1 MYICIRILIMAGRH
15 KIYDE
20 EEALDKAIK
29 VFWEKGYENASSRDL
44 QKAMGI
50 GMGSFYL
57 AYKGGKQELFIK
69 SMDRFFSV
77 YPTYALSMLKTI
89 ENPIE
94 VLRQY
99 YYVMADPEGMFG
111 QFGCY
116 FSNAIIQIGD
126 EELKHSAI
134 GHITTIVDVFSA
146 ALLRAQEA
154 GVIHPKIPQE
164 LWNVYLLNL
173 WTGLNTTKFVEKDTA
188 KLKAVIDYSLK
199 VFE

>member
-1 MYICIRILIMAGRH
+1 MAGRK
-15 KIYDE
+15 KIYNE
-20 EEALDKAIK
+20 EEALDNAVK

-44 QKAMGI
+44 QKAMGM
-50 GMGSFYL
+50 GMSSFYF

-94 VLRQY
+94 VLKQY
-99 YYVMADPEGMFG
+99 YYVMADPDGMFG

-116 FSNAIIQIGD
+116 FSNAIIQIAD
-126 EELKHSAI
+126 QELKDGATA
-134 GHITTIVDVFSA
+134 HITRIADVFSA
-146 ALLRAQEA
+146 ALLRAQNA
-154 GVIHPKIPQE
+154 GIIHPKIPQE
-164 LWNVYLLNL
+164 LWSVYLLNL
-173 WTGLNTTKFVEKDTA
+173 WTGLNTTKYIEKDTT
-188 KLKAVIDYSLK
+188 KLKAVIDFSLK

>member
-1 MYICIRILIMAGRH
+1 MAGRN
-15 KIYDE
+15 KIYNE
-20 EEALDKAIK
+20 EKALDRAVK

-57 AYKGGKQELFIK
+57 AYKGGKQELFMK

-94 VLRQY
+94 VLKQY

-116 FSNAIIQIGD
+116 FSNAIIQVT
-126 EELKHSAI
+126 EKELKDSAT
-134 GHITTIVDVFSA
+134 GHITRIVDVFLA
-146 ALLRAQEA
+146 ALLRAQNA
-154 GVIHPKIPQE
+154 GVIYPKIPQE
-164 LWNVYLLNL
+164 LWGVYLLNL
-173 WTGLNTTKFVEKDTA
+173 WTGLNATKYIEKDSA
-188 KLKAVIDYSLK
+188 KLKAVIDFSLK